1 MIMTDNRSP
10 EQLCYRAMKQA
21 HILGILINKSFT
33 YKYLSQVFWL
43 EDIYCISH
51 PELPDSGNYQVNTIF
66 TITGER

>member
-1 MIMTDNRSP
+1 
-10 EQLCYRAMKQA
+10 MKKA

-33 YKYLSQVFWL
+33 YKYLSRVFWL